1 MYDHF
6 PNLKSLFS
14 QWDSAKENKIVVGK
28 TWVKVEAFI
37 NKELGMTPKKA
48 EVIRERKRSET
59 VQRSLDW
66 WEEIA

>member
-1 MYDHF
+1 MYGPPHYKVCVSD
-6 PNLKSLFS
+6 P
-14 QWDSAKENKIVVGK
+14 NKIVVGK

-37 NKELGMTPKKA
+37 NKELGMTPKKS

-59 VQRSLDW
+59 TQRSLDW